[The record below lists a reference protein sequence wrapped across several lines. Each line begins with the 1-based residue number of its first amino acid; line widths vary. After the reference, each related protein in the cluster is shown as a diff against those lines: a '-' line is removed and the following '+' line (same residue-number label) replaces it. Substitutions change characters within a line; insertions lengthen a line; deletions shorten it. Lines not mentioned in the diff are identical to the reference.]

1 VNERLVSIVVVCHN
15 YGAYLAKAIESALDQ
30 TYPRCEVVVLDD
42 GSTDDSVAVA
52 GRYADS
58 IRLLT
63 QPNAGVQRTVNRGA
77 AEARGQ
83 YLAFLAADDW
93 FEPTYVEELMAG
105 LAQSPEASFAYCG
118 AELFGAES
126 GVAPARPFSPFSL
139 VRGRNYIN
147 GSALT
152 MRADYLAVGGYR
164 EDVELL
170 GFDDWDFWLRMVE
183 HGKRGTYVP
192 RPLLHWRRHAEGS
205 RNPRSADEI
214 ERARSQV
221 RDLHGEL
228 FRAVGEGGTL
238 SYLTIDRGVGA
249 ADRLL
254 GISRR
259 QRILRTVED
268 NAWRRFLEA
277 RARAEG
283 PQ

>member
-1 VNERLVSIVVVCHN
+1 
-15 YGAYLAKAIESALDQ
+15 
-30 TYPRCEVVVLDD
+30 VVVLDD
-42 GSTDDSVAVA
+42 GSTDDSVEVA
-52 GRYADS
+52 ARYADS

-63 QPNAGVQRTVNRGA
+63 QPNAGVQRAVNRGA
-77 AEARGQ
+77 AEAHGQ

-105 LAQSPEASFAYCG
+105 LERSPEASFAYSS
-118 AELFGAES
+118 AELFGAET

-152 MRADYLAVGGYR
+152 ARADYLAAGGYR

-183 HGKRGTYVP
+183 RGKRGTYVP
-192 RPLLHWRRHAEGS
+192 RPLLHWRRHVEGS
-205 RNPRSADEI
+205 RNPRSPEAI

-221 RDLHGEL
+221 RDLHVEL
-228 FRAVGEGGTL
+228 FRDIERAGTL
-238 SYLTIDRGVGA
+238 SYLVIDRGFGA

-259 QRILRTVED
+259 QRILRAVED

-277 RARAEG
+277 RARTEVRFG
-283 PQ
+283 